1 MFKASIT
8 SKLRMWSLKSKA
20 YKPARTTI
28 QYCRQIHVRPVSDRQ
43 VGNVTNIKFVESIGV
58 KPAAYKVSKHVS
70 AFGSHGGFY
79 SSSPGIPAKAYIL
92 HDPGHTL
99 VV

>member
-28 QYCRQIHVRPVSDRQ
+28 QYCRQIHVRPVNNRQ
-43 VGNVTNIKFVESIGV
+43 VGDVPNIKLVRLFGVEL
-58 KPAAYKVSKHVS
+58 AAYKVCEHMS
-70 AFGSHGGFY
+70 ALSPHGGFY
-79 SSSPGIPAKAYIL
+79 SSSPGIPVKAYIL
-92 HDPGHTL
+92 HDPGHML